1 MHAIHRI
8 TLILERRAWMTRLRG
23 RSTTRG
29 LEELEH
35 IKGTSMPKVQEGLS
49 SRRGLIRGGAA
60 LSGAAA
66 LTAGLP
72 GRGVLAADSINDS
85 LLKKVLDRGKV
96 IVGTGATNPPWH
108 FEDDNGTLT
117 GMDISMGLLLAG
129 GLFGLSQA
137 DKLDETKTRPLVE
150 FVVQDPAQRIPNL
163 LADKVDVVFQFM
175 TVSANRATQVEFT
188 IPYYREAVTILLL
201 KDSPYTAYSEMV
213 GKGVTLSIL
222 QNVGAEES
230 MHVAVPDAT
239 IQQYPTTAESIAAL
253 DSNRVDGAG
262 VDLSSGKWF
271 AAHNGDKYKFTTDS
285 WQPNTYAAAVKPGD
299 QIWLNFLNTILHEG
313 MVGIDFDIYSAA
325 FKTWFGEDLVGPTAG
340 FPVEY
345 K

>member
-1 MHAIHRI
+1 
-8 TLILERRAWMTRLRG
+8 
-23 RSTTRG
+23 
-29 LEELEH
+29 
-35 IKGTSMPKVQEGLS
+35 MPKFQDGLA

-66 LTAGLP
+66 LAAGLP

-108 FEDDNGTLT
+108 FEDDNGNAN

-137 DKLDETKTRPLVE
+137 DKADESKTRPLVE
-150 FVVQDPAQRIPNL
+150 FVVEDPAQRIPNL
-163 LADKVDVVFQFM
+163 LADKVDVVIQFM

-201 KDSPYTAYSEMV
+201 KDSPYNSYAEMV

-230 MHVAVPDAT
+230 MHVAVPDAKVE
-239 IQQYPTTAESIAAL
+239 QFPTTADSIAAL
-253 DSNRVDGAG
+253 DAGRVDGAG

-271 AAHNGDKYKFTTDS
+271 AANNGDKYKFTTDS
-285 WQPNTYAAAVKPGD
+285 WSANSYAAAVKPGD
-299 QIWLNFLNTILHEG
+299 QIWLNFVNTILHEG
-313 MVGIDFDIYSAA
+313 MVGIDFDIYKAA
-325 FKTWFGEDLVGPTAG
+325 FKKWFGEDLANPPAG